1 MYQEKYDK
9 ITNII
14 TIVVVIVVFLLLI
27 IFKIIPD
34 LKAIRGSSDTYINYD
49 KYDTVIGIKINT
61 NADFLL
67 VITDNKVQNIVFLSN
82 NSLYLYNQNI
92 EGNTLNE
99 SLTSIINILRNNDV
113 LLDELTLIK
122 YQSNTSY
129 DNVKKLLANKLNVE
143 ELTSTYQLLAA
154 EYNINAYQDNIEQ
167 LQAIETY
174 SKELTRKY
182 KNEKILEETIN
193 EYNKNEVKE
202 AADNVYS
209 KLATYAKNVENQE
222 IYSTSLI
229 ITDIPANQELTLYP
243 SVDSWYYIKN
253 HQVYA
258 YINFKTTTN
267 NYDFCYNGSIDNM
280 KEGKCS

>member
-61 NADFLL
+61 NTDFLL

-122 YQSNTSY
+122 YPSNTSY

-222 IYSTSLI
+222 IYSTALI

>member
-49 KYDTVIGIKINT
+49 KYDTIIGIKINT
-61 NADFLL
+61 NTDFLL

>member
-61 NADFLL
+61 NTDFLL

>member
-14 TIVVVIVVFLLLI
+14 TIIVVIVVFLLLI

-34 LKAIRGSSDTYINYD
+34 LKTIRGSSDTYINYD
-49 KYDTVIGIKINT
+49 KYDTVIGIKININT
-61 NADFLL
+61 DFLL
-67 VITDNKVQNIVFLSN
+67 VITDNKVENIVFLSN

-92 EGNTLNE
+92 EGNTLSK
-99 SLTSIINILRNNDV
+99 SLTDIINILRNNDV

-129 DNVKKLLANKLNVE
+129 DNVKKILTTNLNVE
-143 ELTSTYQLLAA
+143 KLTSTYQLLAE
-154 EYNINAYQDNIEQ
+154 EYNIKTYQDNTEQ

-193 EYNKNEVKE
+193 EYTKNEVKSY
-202 AADNVYS
+202 ADNVYS
-209 KLATYAKNVENQE
+209 KLEVYAKNVENQE

-229 ITDIPANQELTLYP
+229 ITDIPANKELTLYP

-258 YINFKTTTN
+258 YINLKTTTN

>member
-9 ITNII
+9 ISNII

-61 NADFLL
+61 NTDFLL
-67 VITDNKVQNIVFLSN
+67 VITDSKVQNIVFLSS

-167 LQAIETY
+167 LQAIESY

-193 EYNKNEVKE
+193 EYTKNEVKE

-280 KEGKCS
+280 KEGKYS